1 MKSLKTLVSL
11 TALAVCMGAASMAT
25 AASISPEGPFTT
37 TAGSIVVQSPS
48 SFGGSV
54 TCGITFSGNVSGG
67 VATINNAAL
76 TGGGLCALPALKS
89 IPSPGWKLTALSG
102 AAGQV
107 ENVGYTIRKTI
118 VLPGTDCGASTI
130 SVAWNPATH
139 TLTAANQ
146 ALSGGCN
153 IVSLTT
159 TAAGLTVNP

>member
-11 TALAVCMGAASMAT
+11 SALAVCMGAASMAN

-54 TCGITFSGNVSGG
+54 TCGITFSGTVSGG
-67 VATINNAAL
+67 VATITNAAL
-76 TGGGLCALPALKS
+76 TGGGLCALPTLKS
-89 IPSPGWKLTALSG
+89 IPSPGWVLTASSATEG
-102 AAGQV
+102 KVA
-107 ENVGYTIRKTI
+107 NVGYTIKKTFI
-118 VLPGTDCGASTI
+118 IPGTDCGPSSINVTWNAS
-130 SVAWNPATH
+130 SH

-146 ALSGGCN
+146 PLSGGCN

-159 TAAGLTVNP
+159 TASGLTVNP

>member
-1 MKSLKTLVSL
+1 MKSFKTLVCVTSF
-11 TALAVCMGAASMAT
+11 ALCVGAASMAS

-54 TCGITFSGNVSGG
+54 TCGITFSGVVSGG

-76 TGGGLCALPALKS
+76 TGGGLCGLPTLKS

-102 AAGQV
+102 TTGQV
-107 ENVGYTIRKTI
+107 ENVGYTIKKTI
-118 VLPGTDCGASTI
+118 VIPATDCGPSTI
-130 SVAWNPATH
+130 SVTWNAAAH
-139 TLTAANQ
+139 TLTASNQ